1 MVYLVMVAKLS
12 DRYSFT
18 VLENTRTIKAAKAQ
32 YSAASAK
39 VASIARNVK
48 NGKAN

>member
-1 MVYLVMVAKLS
+1 MVYLVMIAKLS
-12 DRYSFT
+12 NRYSFT
-18 VLENTRTIKAAKAQ
+18 VLDNSIAIKAAKAQ

-39 VASIARNVK
+39 VASIAKHIK